1 MDWILRLS
9 LRSAYGVHIFLE
21 NTKFQECVWSAWILV
36 CKWSPGSAFRVRT
49 FQQKKM
55 WECVGV
61 RRSALKDSQVR
72 LECALL
78 THCYALQTHFST
90 AREAHKHQKN
100 NDNEMYTS
108 WMPLLLHPWWRHQM
122 ETFSALLAIC
132 AGNSPVP
139 GEFPAQWPVTRALM
153 FSLICAWI
161 NGWVNNREAGDLRR
175 HRAHYDVI
183 VMHLLDGPLLPTD
196 INRSSI
202 WITTWT
208 TNYKIIKR

>member
-9 LRSAYGVHIFLE
+9 LRSAYGVHNFLE

-36 CKWSPGSAFRVRT
+36 CKWSPGSAFGVRT

-90 AREAHKHQKN
+90 AR
-100 NDNEMYTS
+100 DVS
-108 WMPLLLHPWWRHQM
+108 R
-122 ETFSALLAIC
+122 
-132 AGNSPVP
+132 
-139 GEFPAQWPVTRALM
+139 TRAHSPGVRAAILASGVARQKRQSKLGLWN
-153 FSLICAWI
+153 SLCTTEPTLLEVIK
-161 NGWVNNREAGDLRR
+161 WVSKVHYAHIQLDDEATSNIVYWAMKSRAGSVDAYPIPCNLQFQLQQTNHSQDLW
-175 HRAHYDVI
+175 HQVD
-183 VMHLLDGPLLPTD
+183 LLRYRV
-196 INRSSI
+196 NHSI
-202 WITTWT
+202 FYTCH
-208 TNYKIIKR
+208 